1 MTKPVRSG
9 CLPATMR
16 PVPSLGRLRYAAGL
30 DLGGMQ
36 MSGQRYQCIRAMARD
51 GVAIITLDRPDRL
64 NAINARLKREVGEA
78 LDAIEGDDG
87 IAAVVLAGAG
97 RSFCSGFDLKDDAA
111 AGVQGEAAWRQVLGD
126 DFAFL
131 MRFWEFPKPTIAA
144 VQGHCLAGG
153 FQMALCCDI
162 TIAANDAV
170 FGSPELRF
178 GSVVTAMMLPW
189 IAGPKFAKEIIL
201 CAEDGIDAH
210 RAQAMGIV
218 NRVVAAGTLAEEAF
232 ALARRVAALD
242 ADVVRGTK
250 AAINRSL
257 ELGGLGD
264 GLRAAL
270 EAAVAMEALDT
281 PSRRLFREITAAD
294 GLQAALAWRDARLA
308 SGSDDDRQNS
318 G

>member
-1 MTKPVRSG
+1 M
-9 CLPATMR
+9 
-16 PVPSLGRLRYAAGL
+16 
-30 DLGGMQ
+30 D
-36 MSGQRYQCIRAMARD
+36 GQRYQCIRVASRN
-51 GVAIITLDRPDRL
+51 GVGIITLDRPERL
-64 NAINARLKREVGEA
+64 NAINAPLKREVGAA
-78 LDAIEGDDG
+78 LDAIEGDEG

-111 AGVQGEAAWRQVLGD
+111 AGVHGEAAWRQVLGD

-153 FQMALCCDI
+153 FQLALCCDI
-162 TIAANDAV
+162 TIAASDAL

-218 NRVVAAGTLAEEAF
+218 NRVVAAGALAEETF
-232 ALARRVAALD
+232 ALARRVVALD
-242 ADVVRGTK
+242 AGVVRGTK

-281 PSRRLFREITAAD
+281 PSRRRFREITAAS
-294 GLQAALAWRDARLA
+294 GLQAALAWRDARLEA
-308 SGSDDDRQNS
+308 GGDEDRNEAQ
-318 G
+318 